1 MFLVESFPR
10 IINKHLPGPTWISIT
25 PTVHKVLGHSWELIE
40 LNGGFGLGS
49 LDESGMEG
57 CHKVLRNV
65 RTRLSRKV
73 SQHANL
79 VDTIQRL
86 WLISDPVIN
95 MERHKG
101 WPWCKKCL
109 IRGHST
115 RYCRENSSASDSDN
129 DELFHYLTS
138 E

>member
-1 MFLVESFPR
+1 MV
-10 IINKHLPGPTWISIT
+10 
-25 PTVHKVLGHSWELIE
+25 VLDSVLLMNLEWKDVIRCC
-40 LNGGFGLGS
+40 
-49 LDESGMEG
+49 GMLE
-57 CHKVLRNV
+57 HV
-65 RTRLSRKV
+65 LSRKV

-101 WPWCKKCL
+101 WPWCKCL
-109 IRGHST
+109 IRGYST
-115 RYCRENSSASDSDN
+115 RYCRENSSASDSEN
-129 DELFHYLTS
+129 ELFHYLTS